1 MTYRLVSTLMEV
13 DRFIGAM
20 AEICAGME
28 KTEKMKTLSQ
38 MIFNTQSAL
47 KRIAMDID
55 ELLDLLYEQVKQ

>member
-28 KTEKMKTLSQ
+28 KTEEKKTLSQ
-38 MIFNTQSAL
+38 MVFNTQSAL

-55 ELLDLLYEQVKQ
+55 ELLDLLYEQVK